1 MKNLLEE
8 IYNTK
13 EWNLWNLAYDSLMDS
28 DVDFAPRQILM
39 ILEEI
44 GLED

>member
-1 MKNLLEE
+1 MKS
-8 IYNTK
+8 IYGK
-13 EWNLWNLAYDSLMDS
+13 IWDIDLGLWNLAYDSLIDS